1 MNTTKEIYDK
11 IDKSRKQYVEQLR
24 KLPKSDERVIILK
37 AKIIT
42 LGEALDEFEGYLL
55 EEDDNLDE
63 MIDSLDD

>member
-37 AKIIT
+37 AKIIA